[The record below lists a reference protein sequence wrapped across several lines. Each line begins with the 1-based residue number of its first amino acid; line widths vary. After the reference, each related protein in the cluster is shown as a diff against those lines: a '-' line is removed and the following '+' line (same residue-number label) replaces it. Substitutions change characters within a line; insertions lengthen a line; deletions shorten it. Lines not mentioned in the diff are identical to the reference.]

1 MRFLTAYYSAVFSI
15 ATVVYAQTGPQAAK
29 IPACVLPCD
38 TKAIATT
45 TCTSVDQLCHCQ
57 QQGLIL
63 SSIAPCIL
71 SGSNCTTPVQ
81 DLFTFE
87 SLFADVCAKF
97 NISVP
102 TNTTSFP
109 TPSNGTVT
117 YSDTPLPSSV
127 LTSGGSR
134 AIGGPW
140 LGFF

>member
-1 MRFLTAYYSAVFSI
+1 MRFLIGLSAASSI
-15 ATVVYAQTGPQAAK
+15 ASIVYAQTGPQAAK
-29 IPACVLPCD
+29 IPLCVLPCD

-57 QQGLIL
+57 QQGLIM
-63 SSIAPCIL
+63 SSIAPCVL

-87 SLFADVCAKF
+87 SLFASVCAKF

-109 TPSNGTVT
+109 SPSNSSVISSG
-117 YSDTPLPSSV
+117 TPLPSPV
-127 LTSGGSR
+127 FTSGGSR
-134 AIGGPW
+134 AFGGSW
-140 LGFF
+140 LDLF

>member
-1 MRFLTAYYSAVFSI
+1 MRFLITFSAVASI
-15 ATVVYAQTGPQAAK
+15 VSVVYAQTGPQAAK
-29 IPACVLPCD
+29 IPPCVLPCD

-63 SSIAPCIL
+63 SSIAPCVL

-87 SLFADVCAKF
+87 SLFASVCAKF

-109 TPSNGTVT
+109 SPSNSSVVSSG
-117 YSDTPLPSSV
+117 TPLPSSV
-127 LTSGGSR
+127 VTSGGSR
-134 AIGGPW
+134 VLGRPW
-140 LGFF
+140 FDLF